1 MTKILLVSIEVNLV
15 LPVSL
20 QQMNK
25 RMNFAGHDR
34 EKYSTIVHRY
44 RGRHREC
51 EIIREKEES
60 RGISSRGLKEARK
73 RKEREEEEEEEA
85 SARAR
90 VGKRERGRKR
100 DA

>member
-1 MTKILLVSIEVNLV
+1 M

-44 RGRHREC
+44 RGRHRER

-60 RGISSRGLKEARK
+60 RDISSRGLKEARK

-90 VGKRERGRKR
+90 RKERERKEARCLSEQNKLVKPLN
-100 DA
+100 DP